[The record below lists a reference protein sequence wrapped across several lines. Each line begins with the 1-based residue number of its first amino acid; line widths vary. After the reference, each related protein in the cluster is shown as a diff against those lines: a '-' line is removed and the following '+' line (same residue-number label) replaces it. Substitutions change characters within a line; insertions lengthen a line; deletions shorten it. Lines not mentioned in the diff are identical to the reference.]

1 MSGELLSALCD
12 LDEGRSGALLRCHP
26 DGSRS
31 GVILAEAGRV
41 CWARSFRQK
50 GRMAD
55 LLLGAA
61 PTGLSRGA
69 LESAVHTCRDNGQP
83 LGEYLLDAGLATRA
97 TLRLALL
104 RHTCEAVD
112 DLAAMDARWEWLDH
126 RGRGYR
132 ASLTFS
138 PAEVLSG
145 VQALR
150 RPELVVTAEQ
160 RLVRAMAKGQHGFAL
175 SEADP
180 SSGLVAQIGCDGLRT
195 ARLRDLVAHA
205 RETAAVC
212 GATASRGTVAGA
224 HDDAIVVFR
233 EQGIVYG
240 VHEVGELAFN
250 RLSIQLANI
259 TR

>member
-1 MSGELLSALCD
+1 MSGELLRALSD
-12 LDEGRSGALLRCHP
+12 LDEGRSGALLRRLP
-26 DGSRS
+26 DGSKS
-31 GVILAEAGRV
+31 GVILAEGGRV
-41 CWARSFRQK
+41 CWARSFRQR

-55 LLLGAA
+55 LLLTAA
-61 PTGLSRGA
+61 PPGLSRGA
-69 LESAVHTCRDNGQP
+69 LESAVRVCQDHGQP

-112 DLAAMDARWEWLDH
+112 DLSSMDARWEWLDH

-132 ASLTFS
+132 PSLTFS

-145 VQALR
+145 IEALR

-160 RLVRAMAKGQHGFAL
+160 RLVRCADPGQHAFAL
-175 SEADP
+175 FAGQP
-180 SSGLVAQIGCDGLRT
+180 SDRILAQVGCDQLRT
-195 ARLRDLVAHA
+195 SRLRDLLTHA

-212 GATASRGTVAGA
+212 GATGAQGTVAGERDEA
-224 HDDAIVVFR
+224 VAVWR
-233 EQGIVYG
+233 EGSIVYG
-240 VHEVGELAFN
+240 LHDGGELAFN
-250 RLSIQLANI
+250 RLTIQLERI